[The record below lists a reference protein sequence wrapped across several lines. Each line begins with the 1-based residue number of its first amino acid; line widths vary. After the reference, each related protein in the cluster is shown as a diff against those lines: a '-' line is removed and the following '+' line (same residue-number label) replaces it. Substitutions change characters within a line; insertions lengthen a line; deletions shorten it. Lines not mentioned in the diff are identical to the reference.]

1 MSATADDVLKSREL
15 SAEEMET
22 WRRRATAM
30 EGDLKE
36 RLRAELDASR
46 GAEAKVTETWRA
58 VLRLA
63 KVRPPA
69 RRPRL
74 STPPPAALLTPA
86 PPPLPSPP
94 LPPPRA
100 RARR

>member
-15 SAEEMET
+15 SAEEVET

-30 EGDLKE
+30 EGELKE

-46 GAEAKVTETWRA
+46 GAEAKVTEAWRK

-63 KVRPPA
+63 KVR
-69 RRPRL
+69 RL
-74 STPPPAALLTPA
+74 PPPAALLP
-86 PPPLPSPP
+86 PPPLRPRPHPHPTPP
-94 LPPPRA
+94 LHPTPA
-100 RARR
+100 R

>member
-63 KVRPPA
+63 KVRRHL

-74 STPPPAALLTPA
+74 LRPLPPPSSHPCRL
-86 PPPLPSPP
+86 PLPSPP
-94 LPPPRA
+94 SPRA